1 MTAIPVFKRTIYEC
15 NPLQY
20 GPNMI
25 AIFKIALDPR
35 DYYFWTNLAITN
47 FQLLQSYKVYIG
59 KD

>member
-35 DYYFWTNLAITN
+35 DYYFWANLAKRN
-47 FQLLQSYKVYIG
+47 F
-59 KD
+59 